1 MLPLRAVALP
11 VIWGCFCVLREA
23 DWQLQVARS
32 SSSLSP
38 LLPHVGA
45 VGCMAHPCGF
55 GLRVARCR
63 HRSGSEAQPQRGG
76 FGSHSCPLPSRFSPC
91 FDHRPAL
98 PLSRLFCR
106 SCLTCLDLL
115 LPHPQSSGSLS
126 SGPTPPGSLP
136 CCPGCRFLPLLSRR
150 IHAGAVCLS
159 LRVPVEISWGALNS
173 VPVNRPRGPRGVGAT
188 SDPTFPHPFTW
199 FPGPSFGGLHY

>member
-38 LLPHVGA
+38 LLPHAGA

-55 GLRVARCR
+55 GLRVALCR
-63 HRSGSEAQPQRGG
+63 HRSGSEAQPQQPTVAPRLP
-76 FGSHSCPLPSRFSPC
+76 GSAHALTTALHCLSLVSSAG
-91 FDHRPAL
+91 PAA
-98 PLSRLFCR
+98 
-106 SCLTCLDLL
+106 CLDLL

-150 IHAGAVCLS
+150 IHAGAVCLF
-159 LRVPVEISWGALNS
+159 LRVPIEMSWGALNS
-173 VPVNRPRGPRGVGAT
+173 VPVNSPRGPRGVGAT